1 MQVPKS
7 TVYLAVDN
15 EMDYN
20 LETRMYARVVAELL
34 SKRYMETI
42 REQEGG
48 TYGVSVRPSISKRP
62 YEHVG
67 ISINFDCA
75 PEKQEKLRGLVY
87 NEIEAI
93 VKTVN
98 ETDLEEIKK
107 NYIKNRAEAVKE
119 NNFWLSVIQSSL
131 MNNEAI
137 TNTEAYNKLVNSIST
152 KKVKE
157 FAKKLFKKYDSVE
170 VVMNPKNS

>member
-1 MQVPKS
+1 
-7 TVYLAVDN
+7 VY
-15 EMDYN
+15 
-20 LETRMYARVVAELL
+20 
-34 SKRYMETI
+34 K
-42 REQEGG
+42 
-48 TYGVSVRPSISKRP
+48 
-62 YEHVG
+62 
-67 ISINFDCA
+67 
-75 PEKQEKLRGLVY
+75 
-87 NEIEAI
+87 EIEDI

-107 NYIKNRAEAVKE
+107 NYIKNRAEAVKQ

-137 TNTEAYNKLVNSIST
+137 TNTEDYNKLVNGISA